1 MRAYVVH
8 KGKSIIDSDVDVSLT
23 PISCLIFE
31 LSSAKF
37 PYIFIKIFRNK
48 GMSKIKVTKNFGRV
62 KIRPFPEIFSNPA
75 SEIKLSSARL
85 YILTLSI
92 RVGFSSKIFIAA

>member
-23 PISCLIFE
+23 PISRLIFE

-37 PYIFIKIFRNK
+37 PYIFIKIFRSI
-48 GMSKIKVTKNFGRV
+48 GMCKIKVTKNFGRV
-62 KIRPFPEIFSNPA
+62 KIRPLPEIFSNSA
-75 SEIKLSSARL
+75 SDIKLSSARL
-85 YILTLSI
+85 YIFTLSI
-92 RVGFSSKIFIAA
+92 RVGFSNKIFIAA